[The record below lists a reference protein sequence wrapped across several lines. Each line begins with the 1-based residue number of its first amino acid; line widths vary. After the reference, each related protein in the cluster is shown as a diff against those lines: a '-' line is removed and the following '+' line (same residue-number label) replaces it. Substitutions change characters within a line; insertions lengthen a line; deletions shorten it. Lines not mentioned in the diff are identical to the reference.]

1 MAENNTNSNDNGEA
15 DEEVLAM
22 LQGNIAEAKSKEA
35 CYAFSDK
42 IKAEK
47 KAIYGRRFR
56 ALVAKKSH
64 NDADAFVRDKFPA
77 GPYKYSF
84 PSVKEGK
91 DHLRIAPSF
100 RARRWLQGNV
110 DSPQHE

>member
-64 NDADAFVRDKFPA
+64 NA
-77 GPYKYSF
+77 GIF
-84 PSVKEGK
+84 TQSVPRVSSG
-91 DHLRIAPSF
+91 
-100 RARRWLQGNV
+100 RAEIEDEVPNGLPRPPEFEQPNAAC
-110 DSPQHE
+110 S